1 MCIKLGYL
9 QYTTFVW
16 NLFETTFTLFLM
28 FLITNYKAN
37 DFSCEII
44 LSRQSPASG
53 RWHLHP
59 YQRSLPKLPFYQR
72 FYLRSREQNIM
83 TLSFVMVA
91 RTLDFLWCLIEGLT
105 NSLVHYQKKNHVK
118 NVHIWC
124 FSGPYFPAY
133 QLNIERYF
141 VFLRIHSKCGKVWI
155 RKTPNMDIF
164 HAVFRLVFSQY

>member
-1 MCIKLGYL
+1 
-9 QYTTFVW
+9 
-16 NLFETTFTLFLM
+16 M
-28 FLITNYKAN
+28 FLITNQKAN

-53 RWHLHP
+53 RWYLHP
-59 YQRSLPKLPFYQR
+59 NVINRFSKQLPFYQR
-72 FYLRSREQNIM
+72 FYLRSRQQNIM
-83 TLSFVMVA
+83 TLNFVMVA

-105 NSLVHYQKKNHVK
+105 NSLVHYQKKHHVK

-141 VFLRIHSKCGKVWI
+141 VSLRIRSKCGKVRI

-164 HAVFRLVFSQY
+164 HAVILLVFSQY